1 MTKRGKEEHDV
12 VKIRHLCATD
22 SAFWYRLDRHLPKA
36 EFEDKVRTGRGYVLL
51 LDDRPAA
58 LLRYNL
64 FWDSIPFCTLLV
76 VEEACRRQGYG
87 QRLLLHWEEEMKAM
101 GYGLLMTSTQVDEQA
116 QHFYRKMGYR
126 DCGGLL
132 LDVPGYAQPM
142 ELFMLKAVEKPGRSG
157 RINEGNRSNG

>member
-1 MTKRGKEEHDV
+1 MIQ
-12 VKIRHLCATD
+12 IRHLCAAD
-22 SAFWYRLDRHLPKA
+22 SAFWRRLDRHLSEA

-76 VEEACRRQGYG
+76 VEEACRRRGYG

-101 GYGLLMTSTQVDEQA
+101 GHGLLMTSTQVDEQA

-142 ELFMLKAVEKPGRSG
+142 ELFLLKAVEKPGQSG
-157 RINEGNRSNG
+157 RNHEGNGPNG